1 MERIKS
7 ILKAIK
13 NSASYKNEN
22 FVYFLVSV
30 ILIGGILFATRQKIV
45 NYPYDSIE
53 NFKTMITVIEK
64 PVIIEG
70 EGSEGFFTSGR
81 KVTLSP
87 YKIGKYEVSYSFWNE
102 VYEWILKESEHEYQF
117 QSLGQPG
124 IYVGP
129 SANPE

>member
-1 MERIKS
+1 MERIKN

-70 EGSEGFFTSGR
+70 EGSEGFLLQEE
-81 KVTLSP
+81 KL
-87 YKIGKYEVSYSFWNE
+87 
-102 VYEWILKESEHEYQF
+102 L
-117 QSLGQPG
+117 
-124 IYVGP
+124 
-129 SANPE
+129 